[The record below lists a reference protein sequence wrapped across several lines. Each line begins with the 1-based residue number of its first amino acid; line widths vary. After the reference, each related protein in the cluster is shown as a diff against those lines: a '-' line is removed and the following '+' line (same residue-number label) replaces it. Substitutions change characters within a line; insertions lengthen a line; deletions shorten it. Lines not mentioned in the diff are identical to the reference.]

1 MDKTFIYS
9 DILANHKEY
18 SDQMGNLGW
27 FQPKAPLE
35 TLSDVNY
42 VKYINEPNAI
52 SCKTLVAYFPG
63 CFAEF
68 HVGHL
73 DVVKQAVE
81 HCKAITDDY
90 LVVIA
95 PANSDYTTEKY
106 GKDSLFATNK
116 YRYDRICS
124 MLAGIEG
131 NVAID
136 LNTMLNYKV
145 DYNFTDLI
153 LDFITR
159 QNVKYDDLVHVP
171 RIVCGKDRDYFANL
185 VTMSDKIDVFYMEDT
200 TGASSSGH
208 IRSVGN
214 SKVAKKKLL
223 LRCNNV
229 NEYRLFRDYFQD
241 EYQGIYLEFIE
252 REVKDAKELH
262 ALINFDVT
270 ICKDYACF
278 LPYVKVHRKF
288 NNPLSSGDG
297 HITEGNFEGLVV
309 LDSDVF
315 SGGTKNFIANL
326 GGELYAI
333 HDFSNNLD
341 SFELLDF
348 PDFYKDDFCYPFVD
362 ISSRCSMRAFDL
374 AAHNNFAAFK
384 AALKNIEG

>member
-9 DILANHKEY
+9 DIC
-18 SDQMGNLGW
+18 SDDMSKLGW
-27 FQPKAPLE
+27 FQPKASYE
-35 TLSDVNY
+35 TLGNVNY
-42 VKYINEPNAI
+42 VKYINEPNVI
-52 SCKTLVAYFPG
+52 SNQTLVAYFPG

-68 HVGHL
+68 HIGHL

-81 HCKAITDDY
+81 HCKTITNDY

-116 YRYDRICS
+116 YRYDRICL
-124 MLAGIEG
+124 MLTGIEG

-145 DYNFTDLI
+145 DFNFTDLI

-159 QNVKYDDLVHVP
+159 QNVKFDELVHVP

-185 VTMSDKIDVFYMEDT
+185 VKLTDKIDVFYVEDT

-229 NEYRLFRDYFQD
+229 SEHDLFCKFFRD
-241 EYQGIYLEFIE
+241 EYAGVYLDFIS
-252 REVKDAKELH
+252 REVEDAKKVH
-262 ALINFDVT
+262 SYFPFDVT
-270 ICKDYACF
+270 ICKDYAGF
-278 LPYVKVHRKF
+278 LPYVKVHRRF
-288 NNPLSSGDG
+288 DNPLSSDG
-297 HITEGNFEGLVV
+297 HITEGISFEGLRV
-309 LDSDVF
+309 LDSDIF
-315 SGGTKNFIANL
+315 SGGTKNFIASK
-326 GGELYAI
+326 GGKLYAM
-333 HDFSNNLD
+333 HDFSERLD
-341 SFELLDF
+341 EYELLDF
-348 PDFYKDDFCYPFVD
+348 PDFYKPDFCYPFVD
-362 ISSRCSMRAFDL
+362 ISSRCSMQAFDL
-374 AAHNNFAAFK
+374 DAHNNFAAFK
-384 AALKNIEG
+384 DALKKIEG